1 MRLVLC
7 LFVCVFV
14 SLFVRVSVSPLVCFI
29 SFGSLLKMP
38 CVVLCFARVS
48 LVVSVFGG
56 RFCLRGARLLSFAGM
71 FGFVCNSLVWLE
83 FR

>member
-14 SLFVRVSVSPLVCFI
+14 SSFVRVSVCPFTCFMY
-29 SFGSLLKMP
+29 FGSLVTMP
-38 CVVLCFARVS
+38 CVVLRFA
-48 LVVSVFGG
+48 LVFFGVSVFGC